1 MGIDSVTDSPA
12 AAAAPTA
19 RTQSPAMVVGAASLG
34 TMFEWYDFFLYGS
47 LATFIA
53 RHFFAAVGEATAF
66 IFALIAFGAGF
77 VARPFGAAVFGRL
90 GDLVGR
96 KRTFLVTM
104 ALMGVSTF
112 LVGLLPG
119 YDVIGVAAP
128 AILVGLRLLQGLAL
142 GGEYGGAAIYVAEHA
157 PAERRGLYTSW
168 INAMATLGLISS
180 LAVIIGLRLTMP
192 EEDFAAWGWRI
203 PFLLSV
209 LLLAVSLWIRMRLS
223 ESPVFQRMKEEGAT
237 ATAPLAEAVSDK
249 ANLGRMIAALFGV
262 IAGGTTIWYTAHF
275 YPLFFLDRVLKVDAL
290 LANALLAVA
299 LCVALPSYLFFGW
312 LSDRIGRKII
322 LMGGAA
328 LAALTIMPAYQLL
341 TEAANPALAQAQRD
355 APVVVYADPAACSV
369 QFDPIG
375 RGSFNTSDCDI
386 AKAFLTRA
394 GVSYES
400 APAPTGSRAEIHVG
414 ERIVQAPD
422 PIAFEADLREAA
434 IASFHAGARQALD
447 TAGYPSAA
455 DPARINRPLVV
466 AVILYLVL
474 LATMTYAPVSAFLVE
489 LFPARI
495 RYTSLSL
502 PYHLGTG
509 WIGGFMP
516 ATAFAIV
523 AANGD
528 IYSGLWYPVFFA
540 GLSVVVGVLALPE
553 TRCRAIS

>member
-1 MGIDSVTDSPA
+1 
-12 AAAAPTA
+12 
-19 RTQSPAMVVGAASLG
+19 MVVGAASLG

-47 LATFIA
+47 LAVYIA
-53 RHFFAAVGEATAF
+53 QHFFAAVGEATAF

-119 YDVIGVAAP
+119 YDMIGVAAP

-157 PAERRGLYTSW
+157 PAEKRGLYTSW
-168 INAMATLGLISS
+168 INAMATLGLITS
-180 LAVIIGLRLTMP
+180 LAVIIGLRLTLSA
-192 EEDFAAWGWRI
+192 EDFAAWGWRI

-209 LLLAVSLWIRMRLS
+209 LLLAISLWIRMRLS
-223 ESPVFQRMKEEGAT
+223 ESPVFQRMKEEGTT
-237 ATAPLAEAVSDK
+237 AKAPLSEAVSDRK
-249 ANLGRMIAALFGV
+249 NLGRMIAALFGI

-290 LANALLAVA
+290 LANTLVAIA
-299 LCVALPSYLFFGW
+299 LCIALPTYLFFGW
-312 LSDRIGRKII
+312 LSDKIGRKVII
-322 LMGGAA
+322 LGGAG
-328 LAALTIMPAYQLL
+328 LAALTIMPAYQAL
-341 TEAANPALAQAQRD
+341 TTAANPALADAQRN
-355 APVVVYADPAACSV
+355 APVIVYADPATCSV

-375 RGSFNTSDCDI
+375 AGGFDANDCDV

-394 GVSYES
+394 GVSHTSEPL
-400 APAPTGSRAEIHVG
+400 PAGSRAEIHVG
-414 ERIVQAPD
+414 ARIVQAPN
-422 PIAFEADLREAA
+422 AEALDGDGRDAA
-434 IASFHAGARQALD
+434 IASFQAGARAALD
-447 TAGYPSAA
+447 AAGYPSAA
-455 DPARINRPLVV
+455 DPARIDRPRVVLVLV
-466 AVILYLVL
+466 YLLL
-474 LATMTYAPVSAFLVE
+474 LATMTYAPVSAYLVE

-523 AANGD
+523 AANGG
-528 IYSGLWYPVFFA
+528 IYSGLWYPIFFA
-540 GLSVVVGVLALPE
+540 GFSVVVGVLTLPE
-553 TRCRAIS
+553 TRGRPIA

>member
-1 MGIDSVTDSPA
+1 
-12 AAAAPTA
+12 
-19 RTQSPAMVVGAASLG
+19 MVVGAASLG

-47 LATFIA
+47 LATYIA
-53 RHFFAAVGEATAF
+53 RHFFAGVSDATAF

-90 GDLVGR
+90 GDIVGR

-119 YDVIGVAAP
+119 YAVIGVAAP
-128 AILVGLRLLQGLAL
+128 AILVALRLLQGLAL

-157 PAERRGLYTSW
+157 PSDRRGLYTSW

-180 LAVIIGLRLTMP
+180 LAVIIALRLTLS
-192 EEDFAAWGWRI
+192 EQDFQDWGWRV

-209 LLLAVSLWIRMRLS
+209 LLLIVSLWIRMRLS

-237 ATAPLAEAVSDK
+237 AKAPLSEAIGDR
-249 ANLGRMIAALFGV
+249 ANLGRMVAALFGV

-275 YPLFFLDRVLKVDAL
+275 YPLFFLDRVLKIDAL
-290 LANALLAVA
+290 LANTLVMIA
-299 LCVALPSYLFFGW
+299 LCIALPSYLFFGW
-312 LSDRIGRKII
+312 LSDKVGRKPI

-328 LAALTIMPAYQLL
+328 LAALTIFPAYQAL
-341 TEAANPALAQAQRD
+341 TAAANPALAEAQRN
-355 APVVVYADPAACSV
+355 APVIVYADPAACSV

-375 RGSFNTSDCDI
+375 AGGFDARDCDV
-386 AKAFLTRA
+386 ARAFLTRA
-394 GVSYES
+394 GVSFTS
-400 APAPTGSRAEIHVG
+400 AQLPAGSRAEIHVG
-414 ERIVQAPD
+414 ERTVEWPPD
-422 PIAFEADLREAA
+422 PTAPAPETRASMIAEFQ
-434 IASFHAGARQALD
+434 ASVRAALD
-447 TAGYPSAA
+447 AAGYPSAA

-466 AVILYLVL
+466 AVIVYLLL

-523 AANGD
+523 AANGN
-528 IYSGLWYPVFFA
+528 IYTGLWYPVFFA
-540 GLSVVVGVLALPE
+540 GFSVIVGVLALPE
-553 TRCRAIS
+553 TRGRAID

>member
-1 MGIDSVTDSPA
+1 VTDSQ
-12 AAAAPTA
+12 AAAPPA
-19 RTQSPAMVVGAASLG
+19 APTQSPAMVVGAASLG

-47 LATFIA
+47 LAVYIA
-53 RHFFAAVGEATAF
+53 QHFFAAVGEATAF

-157 PAERRGLYTSW
+157 PTEKRGLYTSW
-168 INAMATLGLISS
+168 INAMATLGLITS
-180 LAVIIGLRLTMP
+180 LAVIIGLRLVLP
-192 EEDFAAWGWRI
+192 AEDFAAWGWRI

-209 LLLAVSLWIRMRLS
+209 LLLVISLWIRMRLS
-223 ESPVFQRMKEEGAT
+223 ESPVFQRMKEEGTT
-237 ATAPLAEAVSDK
+237 AKAPLAEAVSDK

-290 LANALLAVA
+290 LANTLVASA
-299 LCVALPSYLFFGW
+299 LCIALPSYLFFGW
-312 LSDRIGRKII
+312 LSDKVGRKVI
-322 LMGGAA
+322 LLGGAA
-328 LAALTIMPAYQLL
+328 LAALTIFPAYQAL
-341 TEAANPALAQAQRD
+341 TAAANPALAEAQRS

-375 RGSFNTSDCDI
+375 AGGFDARDCDI
-386 AKAFLTRA
+386 AKSFLTRA
-394 GVSYES
+394 GVSYGS
-400 APAPTGSRAEIHVG
+400 APLPAGARAEIHVG
-414 ERIVQAPD
+414 EQIVQAPNASALEEGGGRD
-422 PIAFEADLREAA
+422 GA
-434 IASFHAGARQALD
+434 IASFQAGARAALD
-447 TAGYPSAA
+447 AAGYPAAA

-466 AVILYLVL
+466 AVLVYLLL

-523 AANGD
+523 AATGG
-528 IYSGLWYPVFFA
+528 IYAGLWYPVFFA
-540 GLSVVVGVLALPE
+540 AFSVIVGVLTLPE
-553 TRCRAIS
+553 TRGRSIS

>member
-1 MGIDSVTDSPA
+1 
-12 AAAAPTA
+12 
-19 RTQSPAMVVGAASLG
+19 
-34 TMFEWYDFFLYGS
+34 MFEWYDFFLYGS
-47 LATFIA
+47 LAVYIA
-53 RHFFAAVGEATAF
+53 QHFFAAVGEATAF

-157 PAERRGLYTSW
+157 PAEKRGLYTSW
-168 INAMATLGLISS
+168 INAMATLGLITS
-180 LAVIIGLRLTMP
+180 LAVIIALRLGLP
-192 EEDFAAWGWRI
+192 AEDFAAWGWRI

-209 LLLAVSLWIRMRLS
+209 LLLVISLWIRMRLS
-223 ESPVFQRMKEEGAT
+223 ESPVFQRMKEEGTT
-237 ATAPLAEAVSDK
+237 AKAPLSEAVNDRG
-249 ANLGRMIAALFGV
+249 NLGRMIAALFGI

-290 LANALLAVA
+290 LTNSLVLIA
-299 LCVALPSYLFFGW
+299 LCIALPSYIFFGW
-312 LSDRIGRKII
+312 LSDRIGRKP
-322 LMGGAA
+322 LVVGGAA
-328 LAALTIMPAYQLL
+328 LAALTIMPAYDAL
-341 TEAANPALAQAQRD
+341 TSAANPALAEAQRN

-369 QFDPIG
+369 QFDPVG
-375 RGSFNTSDCDI
+375 AGGFDNNDCDI

-394 GVSYES
+394 GVSHTSEPL
-400 APAPTGSRAEIHVG
+400 PAASRAEIHVG
-414 ERIVQAPD
+414 AQIIQAPD
-422 PIAFEADLREAA
+422 VSRLEGGARHAA
-434 IASFHAGARQALD
+434 IVSFQSGARAALD
-447 TAGYPSAA
+447 AAGYPAAA
-455 DPARINRPLVV
+455 DPARINRPLVL
-466 AVILYLVL
+466 AVLVYLLL

-502 PYHLGTG
+502 PYHLGTVG
-509 WIGGFMP
+509 S
-516 ATAFAIV
+516 
-523 AANGD
+523 AASCQRPPSPSSQRMAASIRGCGTR
-528 IYSGLWYPVFFA
+528 S
-540 GLSVVVGVLALPE
+540 SLPDSA
-553 TRCRAIS
+553 RFSAC

>member
-1 MGIDSVTDSPA
+1 
-12 AAAAPTA
+12 
-19 RTQSPAMVVGAASLG
+19 MVVGAASLG

-47 LATFIA
+47 LAVYIA
-53 RHFFAAVGEATAF
+53 QHFFAAVGEATAF

-77 VARPFGAAVFGRL
+77 VARPFGAALFGRL

-119 YDVIGVAAP
+119 YEAIGVAAP

-157 PAERRGLYTSW
+157 PAEKRGLYTSW
-168 INAMATLGLISS
+168 INAMATLGLITS
-180 LAVIIGLRLTMP
+180 LSVIIALRFALP
-192 EEDFAAWGWRI
+192 AEDFAAWGWRI

-209 LLLAVSLWIRMRLS
+209 LLLVISLWIRMRLS
-223 ESPVFQRMKEEGAT
+223 ESPVFQRMKEEGTT
-237 ATAPLAEAVSDK
+237 AKAPLSEAVSDRG
-249 ANLGRMIAALFGV
+249 NLGRMIAALFGV

-290 LANALLAVA
+290 LTNTLVLIA
-299 LCVALPSYLFFGW
+299 LCIALPSYLFFGW
-312 LSDRIGRKII
+312 LSDKIGRKVV
-322 LMGGAA
+322 LLGGAG
-328 LAALTIMPAYQLL
+328 LAALSIIPAYHVL
-341 TEAANPALAQAQRD
+341 TTAANPALAEAQRS

-369 QFDPIG
+369 QFDPLG
-375 RGSFNTSDCDI
+375 AGGFDTHDCDV

-394 GVSYES
+394 GVSFTT
-400 APAPTGSRAEIHVG
+400 APLRAGADTEIHVG
-414 ERIVQAPD
+414 QRIVEWPPD
-422 PIAFEADLREAA
+422 PVVVESDTRTSIIAAFEADTRA
-434 IASFHAGARQALD
+434 ALD
-447 TAGYPSAA
+447 EAGYPSAA

-466 AVILYLVL
+466 AVIVYLLL

-523 AANGD
+523 AANGG

-540 GLSVVVGVLALPE
+540 GFSVLVGALTLPE
-553 TRCRAIS
+553 TRGRSIA

>member
-1 MGIDSVTDSPA
+1 
-12 AAAAPTA
+12 
-19 RTQSPAMVVGAASLG
+19 MVVGAASLG

-47 LATFIA
+47 LATYIA
-53 RHFFAAVGEATAF
+53 RHFFAGVSEGAAF
-66 IFALIAFGAGF
+66 IFALLAFGAGF

-90 GDLVGR
+90 GDIVGR

-119 YDVIGVAAP
+119 YAVLGVAAP
-128 AILVGLRLLQGLAL
+128 AILVVLRLLQGLAL

-157 PAERRGLYTSW
+157 PADRRGLHTSW

-180 LAVIIGLRLTMP
+180 LAVIIALRLTLS
-192 EEDFAAWGWRI
+192 EDDFQAWGWRI

-209 LLLAVSLWIRMRLS
+209 LLLAVSLWIRMRLN
-223 ESPVFQRMKEEGAT
+223 ESPVFQHMKEQGAT
-237 ATAPLAEAVSDK
+237 AKAPLSEAVRDRG
-249 ANLGRMIAALFGV
+249 NLARMVAALFGV

-290 LANALLAVA
+290 LTNTLVLIA
-299 LCVALPSYLFFGW
+299 LCIGVPAYLFFGW

-322 LMGGAA
+322 LMSGAA
-328 LAALTIMPAYQLL
+328 LAALTIIPSYHLL
-341 TEAANPALAQAQRD
+341 TAAANPALAQAQRN
-355 APVVVYADPAACSV
+355 APVVVYADPAFCSV

-375 RGSFNTSDCDI
+375 AGGFDRRDCDI

-394 GVSYES
+394 GASFAT
-400 APAPTGSRAEIHVG
+400 APLPPG
-414 ERIVQAPD
+414 ERVEIRVGPRIVEWPPD
-422 PIAFEADLREAA
+422 PAALQTDARASQIATFQAD
-434 IASFHAGARQALD
+434 ARAALD
-447 TAGYPSAA
+447 DAGYPRAA
-455 DPARINRPLVV
+455 DPARINRPLVA
-466 AVILYLVL
+466 AVIVYLVL
-474 LATMTYAPVSAFLVE
+474 LATMTYAPIAAFLVE
-489 LFPARI
+489 LFPARV

-528 IYSGLWYPVFFA
+528 IYAGLWYPVFFA
-540 GLSVVVGVLALPE
+540 TLSTIVGVLTLPE
-553 TRCRAIS
+553 TRGAAIS